1 MRALFALL
9 PLAALAGCG
18 EGEVARPA
26 RAAAAPAPHVPVP
39 GPVGITPAPVSLDA
53 VRGRDARTL
62 VATFGEPRI
71 DLQEGKAR
79 KLQFVGG
86 TCVLDVYLYPRGRG
100 EPIVTHLDTRLR
112 DGRPVDPASCVATLR
127 RVSAPSP

>member
-1 MRALFALL
+1 MRAPLVLL

-26 RAAAAPAPHVPVP
+26 RATPAPAPHIPVP
-39 GPVGITPAPVSLDA
+39 SRVDTVSAPIGLDA

-62 VATFGEPRI
+62 IAAFGEPRI

-100 EPIVTHLDTRLR
+100 EPVATHLDTRLR
-112 DGRPVDPASCVATLR
+112 DGRPVDTARCVATLR
-127 RVSAPSP
+127 KVSAP

>member
-1 MRALFALL
+1 MRVLLALL

-26 RAAAAPAPHVPVP
+26 RAAPAPAPHIPVP
-39 GPVGITPAPVSLDA
+39 GRVDTVAAPIGVEA

-86 TCVLDVYLYPRGRG
+86 TCVLDVYLYPRDRG
-100 EPIVTHLDTRLR
+100 EPVATHLDTRLR

-127 RVSAPSP
+127 KLPSP